1 MALQDEKHSEK
12 KSNRLK
18 LWVTSLIVIV
28 VGVGLFLIIKS
39 SMQDKSRVDG
49 VSDEV
54 YTQLVEMVFMME
66 TMQKFHTRYEET
78 GEPIDKD
85 WMEKQEMLYE
95 EAEDYVEAH
104 DDLHLPVQVFPNP
117 LLYEYY
123 NDPDA
128 FSETEQLYID
138 KIDDWLHEMQR
149 SFWSE
154 EVYAEEQKKL
164 REDLRIKDSDNPFDL
179 DI

>member
-1 MALQDEKHSEK
+1 MEEMALQDEIHSEK

-78 GEPIDKD
+78 SEPIDKD

-104 DDLHLPVQVFPNP
+104 DDLHLPEQVFPNP
-117 LLYEYY
+117 LL
-123 NDPDA
+123 
-128 FSETEQLYID
+128 
-138 KIDDWLHEMQR
+138 
-149 SFWSE
+149 
-154 EVYAEEQKKL
+154 
-164 REDLRIKDSDNPFDL
+164 
-179 DI
+179 